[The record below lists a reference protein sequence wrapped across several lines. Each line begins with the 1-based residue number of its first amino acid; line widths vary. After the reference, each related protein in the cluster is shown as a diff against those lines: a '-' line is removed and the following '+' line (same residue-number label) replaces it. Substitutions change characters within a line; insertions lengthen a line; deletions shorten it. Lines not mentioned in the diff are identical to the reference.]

1 MIKSKILCR
10 RCLKTHCREGDNVC
24 ITKPYQISYHI
35 MNHVSPVVSEKV
47 LFKLTLMKSN
57 DLSKAFRLIR
67 GNQRNI
73 FKVILNRVQ
82 PTGLIVNQLR
92 TIWLLQRCALGTAR
106 FKSCGVVNDAKE
118 NRWPCTIWIRSGS
131 EDKARRTTAMV
142 FNFCSFDYA
151 TF

>member
-1 MIKSKILCR
+1 M
-10 RCLKTHCREGDNVC
+10 KTHCREGDNVC

-73 FKVILNRVQ
+73 FKVTLNRVQ
-82 PTGLIVNQLR
+82 R
-92 TIWLLQRCALGTAR
+92 TRRLHRVVLGTTR

-118 NRWPCTIWIRSGS
+118 NRWSCTI
-131 EDKARRTTAMV
+131 
-142 FNFCSFDYA
+142 
-151 TF
+151 